1 MNETRAAAVPADA
14 IRPSAMSK
22 TDAMAALARAALPPL
37 LLWGVLVWTLGIPYW
52 VTVAVALPASSVLGA
67 TFVALRAPQAVDS
80 QHDG

>member
-1 MNETRAAAVPADA
+1 MPGASRPRLGKVEA
-14 IRPSAMSK
+14 I
-22 TDAMAALARAALPPL
+22 TALAKATLPHL

-52 VTVAVALPASSVLGA
+52 VTVAVALPAGTVLGA